1 MPSKK
6 SASFFFMAVLPALV
20 SRQRCTRE
28 IILSARRHFS
38 KVLHAARSCRWRNR
52 RGEACPHEPGEQADD
67 PQSDGRNSPCR
78 YPTGYRSGNI
88 ARQQSF
94 VKHMPQVEFA
104 ILGAGAIGSIIG
116 AHLARAGHSVVMLAR
131 ERRARQVQGEGLRIQ
146 GLVEFSVPVQTL
158 SDASQLRAADV
169 LIVAMKT
176 SGTAAALEPLR
187 RADINVA
194 FSIQNGLMKNEQL
207 VAAFGADR
215 VLGSLANTSGE
226 LLSSGEVLFTRN
238 VNLLIGE
245 LAGGESL
252 RAQQIAR
259 TLDASGVRSDAV
271 PDILSREWSKFAS
284 WAGFMVLSVA
294 TRAATWKYLVD
305 PDSALLLARL
315 VREVGTL
322 AGACGIQLTDQSL
335 LPVASMCRNSEQQAV
350 EVVRN
355 AGREF
360 MANAPHHRM
369 SSLQDLEAGR
379 PLEIEETLG
388 HAVRKAAE
396 LKLSL
401 PLLETFHHL
410 ALGID
415 RARS

>member
-1 MPSKK
+1 MS
-6 SASFFFMAVLPALV
+6 
-20 SRQRCTRE
+20 
-28 IILSARRHFS
+28 
-38 KVLHAARSCRWRNR
+38 
-52 RGEACPHEPGEQADD
+52 QA
-67 PQSDGRNSPCR
+67 
-78 YPTGYRSGNI
+78 
-88 ARQQSF
+88 
-94 VKHMPQVEFA
+94 EFA

-116 AHLARAGHSVVMLAR
+116 AHLARAGHPVVMLAR
-131 ERRARQVQGEGLRIQ
+131 ERRAQQVQHEGLRIK
-146 GLVEFSVPVQTL
+146 GLIEFAVPVPTL
-158 SDASQLRAADV
+158 TDASQLRSADV

-187 RADINVA
+187 HAGIGAA

-207 VAAFGADR
+207 IAAFGQDR

-226 LLSSGEVLFTRN
+226 LLPSGEVLFTRN
-238 VNLLIGE
+238 VNLLVGE
-245 LAGGESL
+245 LAGGESP
-252 RAQQIAR
+252 RARQIAK
-259 TLDASGVRSDAV
+259 TIDASGVRSDAV

-294 TRAATWKYLVD
+294 TRAVTWRYLVD

-322 AGACGIQLTDQSL
+322 ADACGIQLTDQSL
-335 LPVASMCRNSEQQAV
+335 LPVASMCRTSEQQAV

-360 MANAPHHRM
+360 MSNAPHHRM

-388 HAVRKAAE
+388 YAVGKAAE
-396 LKLSL
+396 LRLSL
-401 PLLETFHHL
+401 PLLEAFHHL

-415 RARS
+415 RSRG